1 MSGFAK
7 FVKEA
12 MPWIAFNGIVSV
24 VVIAIIIE
32 RLVYFLGK
40 GAVNAKAFLEQ
51 IRKLV
56 AANNID
62 RAIKLCSAT
71 EAPVARVAKSGLSRV
86 HRGEAAVSAAM
97 EETLVDAAPEIK
109 KRVNVLWSL
118 ANIATLIGLLGTVSG
133 LIKAFGAIQGA
144 KPEERQGIL
153 ASSISEAMGNTAVG
167 LGIAVICMIAHV
179 FLGAMSK
186 KQVTE
191 LEGFAMKL
199 ENILAEGTP
208 QAAPGAQAAG
218 R

>member
-7 FVKEA
+7 FVKDA
-12 MPWIAFNGIVSV
+12 MPWILFNGIVSV
-24 VVIAIIIE
+24 VVLAIIIE

-40 GAVNAKAFLEQ
+40 GAVNTRAFLEQ

-71 EAPVARVAKSGLSRV
+71 EAPVARVAKAGLSRV

-97 EETLVDAAPEIK
+97 EETLVDVTPELK

-133 LIKAFGAIQGA
+133 LIRAFGAIGGA
-144 KPEERQGIL
+144 KPEERQAML
-153 ASSISEAMGNTAVG
+153 AAAISEAMGNTAVG
-167 LGIAVICMIAHV
+167 LGIAVLCMVAHV

-186 KQVTE
+186 KQINE

-199 ENILAEGTP
+199 ENILAEGSQQTAQP
-208 QAAPGAQAAG
+208 AQAIK
-218 R
+218 